1 MFYFWANWKETQLSW
16 KKTKKERPEKKKKK
30 NPFDSL
36 LTYYDWE
43 VKTIVGYLPGWLE
56 ELELQVLILVSKTNW
71 ELDLIFG
78 IGSRTRNDIFEKK
91 IEK

>member
-30 NPFDSL
+30 THLIPYSL
-36 LTYYDWE
+36 IMIGKLRP
-43 VKTIVGYLPGWLE
+43 IGYLPGWLE

-91 IEK
+91 